1 MAEVLAEQQPMATA
15 VSAVSEGEAGKQEGG
30 EEEEGEEGELAM
42 ELEEIL
48 KTCDQIQQ
56 TASGLGGGA
65 SEETEQGGWG
75 LSGLVMQPMM

>member
-15 VSAVSEGEAGKQEGG
+15 VSAVSEGEGGKEEGG
-30 EEEEGEEGELAM
+30 EEGEEGELAM